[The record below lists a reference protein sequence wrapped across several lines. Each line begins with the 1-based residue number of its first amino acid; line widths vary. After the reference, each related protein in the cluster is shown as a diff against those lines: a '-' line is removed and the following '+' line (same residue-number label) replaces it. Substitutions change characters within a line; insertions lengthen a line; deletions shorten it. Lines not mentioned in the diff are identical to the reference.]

1 VNLANEL
8 TARNT
13 YKVCFIL
20 LHHEGVYLDQIHS
33 DIPVEGLIRRGDV
46 LLALPA
52 LIKKLKSMK
61 PDIVM
66 SSLPLCD
73 LMALWACWWLGKK
86 APVHIISAQNVR
98 AQQFASFKT
107 LRSKIKAWVM
117 KRQYKA
123 AQAFSVLSRDI
134 KIELIQLFKVEADK
148 ITIIPNSLNLQYV
161 QEQKSA
167 PAHHKWLAAGRNHK
181 TVIAVGRLVVQK
193 DYPTLLKALAILK
206 GRTNTKLI
214 ILGDGPEKAAI
225 EKQITSLGLQD
236 RVDLAGFQK
245 IQSKLTQVL
254 GHIIIDLPGKM
265 DDNQLVPVYR
275 VADLVI
281 CPFSYDKICFEST
294 MVFAQVV
301 RHINPNASLVFIP
314 NRLKAG
320 VRYETMSQVNEALK
334 HFGKVAPPLPDRVAF
349 QRIDT
354 LSIPVELEGL
364 LDDVFKSLFNDQQL
378 TKDERPRH

>member
-1 VNLANEL
+1 MKIVIGNQKGGVGKSTLCILLANYL
-8 TARNT
+8 AIHKKTD
-13 YKVCFIL
+13 CLIL
-20 LHHEGVYLDQIHS
+20 DLDFQSSIHS
-33 DIPVEGLIRRGDV
+33 LWEKDRSNYDNPPLYEV
-46 LLALPA
+46 L
-52 LIKKLKSMK
+52 
-61 PDIVM
+61 D
-66 SSLPLCD
+66 
-73 LMALWACWWLGKK
+73 
-86 APVHIISAQNVR
+86 
-98 AQQFASFKT
+98 F
-107 LRSKIKAWVM
+107 
-117 KRQYKA
+117 
-123 AQAFSVLSRDI
+123 
-134 KIELIQLFKVEADK
+134 
-148 ITIIPNSLNLQYV
+148 
-161 QEQKSA
+161 
-167 PAHHKWLAAGRNHK
+167 
-181 TVIAVGRLVVQK
+181 
-193 DYPTLLKALAILK
+193 
-206 GRTNTKLI
+206 
-214 ILGDGPEKAAI
+214 
-225 EKQITSLGLQD
+225 
-236 RVDLAGFQK
+236 DLAGFQK